1 MFLRLRDR
9 SGQICQSVP
18 AIAPGYRHRYQ
29 LQAQSS
35 DYKYRYRLGNLLEW
49 RAMDVSHI
57 LDSLNDQQRNAVA
70 SPAPNLLVL
79 AGAGSGKTRVL
90 VHRVAWLIQAEQIS
104 PFGIL
109 AVTFTNKAAREMRGR
124 IDELVGQSF
133 GGMWVG
139 TFHGLAH
146 RLLRSH
152 WQEAGLPE
160 DFHILDSDDQLRLIK
175 RINRSLNIDEERW
188 PAKQCQWYINS
199 QKDEGLRAANIE
211 HYDDDYTK
219 VMLQVYAAYEEACNR
234 GGMIDFGEILLRAHE
249 LWLKNPQILEH
260 YQRRFQHILVDEF
273 QDTNAIQY
281 AWLRVLAG
289 KNSQLMVVGDDDQ
302 SIYGWRGA
310 RIENIQQFSNDFPGT
325 ETIRLE
331 QNYRSTSTI
340 LKAAN
345 ELIAHNQ
352 GRLGKNLWTDG
363 AEGEPISLYEAFNEQ
378 DEARFIVDRLT
389 DWANAGNHRAD
400 AAILYRSNAQSR
412 ELEDALLR
420 VGMPYRIY
428 GGHRFYERLEIKN
441 ALAYLR
447 LLLNRDDD
455 TAMER
460 VINVPTR
467 GIGGRT
473 IDLVRRLAR
482 EESCSLWQACIKA
495 VNEKILTARA
505 GNAVLAFLNLIDEF
519 DEACSKLDLQDK
531 TEYIVQ
537 HSGLIGHHE
546 KEGGEKA
553 RARLEN
559 LEELVSAAGNF
570 SSPDLD
576 EDVEADSKTMLAA
589 FLDQASL
596 DAGDTQADENDD
608 AVQLMTLHSA
618 KGLEFDLVFMAGM
631 EEGLFP
637 HKMSM
642 DNLAGLEEE
651 RRLCYV
657 GITRARAKLYLSHAE
672 SRRLHGDVNLC
683 RPSRFIREV
692 PKTLV
697 EEIRLKTTIN
707 RGGMMSSA
715 PRRKT
720 VGADA
725 EVPETGLSLG
735 QRVAHGKFG
744 EGVVLNYEG
753 QGASARV
760 QVNFDAVG
768 SKWLVLSY
776 ANLEV
781 LG

>member
-1 MFLRLRDR
+1 
-9 SGQICQSVP
+9 
-18 AIAPGYRHRYQ
+18 
-29 LQAQSS
+29 
-35 DYKYRYRLGNLLEW
+35 
-49 RAMDVSHI
+49 MDVSHI
-57 LDSLNDQQRNAVA
+57 LDSLNPEQRNAVA
-70 SPAPNLLVL
+70 NPAPNLLVL

-90 VHRVAWLIQAEQIS
+90 VHRIAWLLQAEDVS
-104 PFGIL
+104 PYAVL

-124 IDELVGQSF
+124 IEELLGQSF
-133 GGMWVG
+133 TGMWVG

-146 RLLRSH
+146 RLLRAHS
-152 WQEAGLPE
+152 QEAGLPD
-160 DFHILDSDDQLRLIK
+160 DFQILDSDDQLRLIK
-175 RINRSLNIDEERW
+175 RINRSLHIDEDKW

-219 VMLQVYAAYEEACNR
+219 TMLDIYRAYEEACDR

-249 LWLKNPQILEH
+249 LWLKNPQVLDH
-260 YQRRFQHILVDEF
+260 YQRRFQHVLVDEF

-289 KNSQLMVVGDDDQ
+289 HDNHLMVVGDDDQ

-310 RIENIQQFSNDFPGT
+310 RIENIQQFSKDFPDADT
-325 ETIRLE
+325 VRLE

-340 LKAAN
+340 LQAAN
-345 ELIAHNQ
+345 KLIANNQ
-352 GRLGKNLWTDG
+352 GRLGKNLWTEG
-363 AEGEPISLYEAFNEQ
+363 AEGEPISIYEAFNEQ
-378 DEARFIVDRLT
+378 DEARFIVDRIQ
-389 DWANAGNHRAD
+389 DWFSAGNHRSD
-400 AAILYRSNAQSR
+400 SAILYRSNAQSR

-447 LLLNRDDD
+447 LLINRHDD
-455 TAMER
+455 TALER
-460 VINVPTR
+460 IINIPTR

-473 IDLVRRLAR
+473 IESIRSIAR
-482 EESCSLWQACIKA
+482 AENCSLWQACAKS
-495 VNEKILTARA
+495 VNEALLSSRA
-505 GNAVLAFLNLIDEF
+505 ANAVLAFLELIDNMQDAC
-519 DEACSKLDLQDK
+519 DELELHEKA
-531 TEYIVQ
+531 EHIIN
-537 HSGLIGHHE
+537 HSGLIQHHE

-553 RARLEN
+553 RARIEN
-559 LEELVSAAGNF
+559 LEELVSAASNF
-570 SSPDLD
+570 DILDNDEEIDLK
-576 EDVEADSKTMLAA
+576 SGSFLAA
-589 FLDQASL
+589 FLDQAAL
-596 DAGDTQADENDD
+596 DAGDTQADEADD

-618 KGLEFDLVFMAGM
+618 KGLEFTLVFLAGM

-642 DNLAGLEEE
+642 DNISGLEEE

-657 GITRARAKLYLSHAE
+657 GITRAKNKLYMSYAE

-683 RPSRFIREV
+683 RPSRFIREI
-692 PKTLV
+692 PKELTD
-697 EEIRLKTTIN
+697 EIRLKTTVSRPLSRNGYGNKIS
-707 RGGMMSSA
+707 G
-715 PRRKT
+715 
-720 VGADA
+720 DI
-725 EVPETGLSLG
+725 EVPQTDLSLG

-744 EGVVLNYEG
+744 EGIVLNYEG
-753 QGASARV
+753 QGSNARV

-776 ANLEV
+776 AKLEV

>member
-1 MFLRLRDR
+1 
-9 SGQICQSVP
+9 
-18 AIAPGYRHRYQ
+18 
-29 LQAQSS
+29 
-35 DYKYRYRLGNLLEW
+35 
-49 RAMDVSHI
+49 MDVSHI

-90 VHRVAWLIQAEQIS
+90 VHRIAWLLQAENVS
-104 PFGIL
+104 PFAIL
-109 AVTFTNKAAREMRGR
+109 AVTFTNKAAREMRSR
-124 IDELVGQSF
+124 IDELMGQSM

-146 RLLRSH
+146 RLLRVH
-152 WQEAGLPE
+152 WQEADLPE

-175 RINRSLNIDEERW
+175 RLVRSLKIDEDRW
-188 PAKQCQWYINS
+188 PAKQCQWYINA
-199 QKDEGLRAANIE
+199 QKDEGLRAGNIE
-211 HYDDDYTK
+211 HFDDDYTK
-219 VMLQVYAAYEEACNR
+219 TMLEIYAAYETECER

-249 LWLKNPQILEH
+249 LWLKNPQILHH
-260 YQRRFQHILVDEF
+260 YQQRFQYVLVDEF
-273 QDTNAIQY
+273 QDTNTIQY

-289 KNSQLMVVGDDDQ
+289 TNNQLMVVGDDDQ

-310 RIENIQQFSNDFPGT
+310 RIENIQQFSNDFSDSDI
-325 ETIRLE
+325 IRLE

-340 LKAAN
+340 LNAAN
-345 ELIAHNQ
+345 KLISHNQ

-363 AEGEPISLYEAFNEQ
+363 ADGEPISIYEAFNEQ
-378 DEARFIVDRLT
+378 DEARFIVDRLQ
-389 DWANAGNHRAD
+389 DWFTSGNRRAD

-441 ALAYLR
+441 ALSYLR
-447 LLLNRDDD
+447 LLINRHDD
-455 TAMER
+455 TAVER
-460 VINVPTR
+460 IINVPTR

-473 IDLVRRLAR
+473 IDTVRQVAR
-482 EESCSLWQACIKA
+482 EHNCSLWQACVECA
-495 VNEKILTARA
+495 NQTLLSSRA
-505 GNAVLAFLNLIDEF
+505 TNAILAFLKLIDDMQQGCFEL
-519 DEACSKLDLQDK
+519 ELHQKVAHVI
-531 TEYIVQ
+531 EY
-537 HSGLIGHHE
+537 SGLIGHHE

-553 RARLEN
+553 RARIEN
-559 LEELVSAAGNF
+559 LEELITAAGSF
-570 SSPDLD
+570 DDPGMQEEEIDVTASSF
-576 EDVEADSKTMLAA
+576 LAA

-596 DAGDTQADENDD
+596 DAGDTQADETED

-618 KGLEFDLVFMAGM
+618 KGLEFQLVFLSGM

-642 DNLAGLEEE
+642 DNLTGLEEE

-657 GITRARAKLYLSHAE
+657 GITRAKAKLYMSYAE
-672 SRRLHGDVNLC
+672 SRRMHGDVTLC

-692 PKTLV
+692 PGDLV
-697 EEIRLKTTIN
+697 EEVRLKTTVN
-707 RGGMMSSA
+707 RAHDPARGGA
-715 PRRKT
+715 TFGRGP
-720 VGADA
+720 GLGA
-725 EVPETGLSLG
+725 EVPQTQISLG

-753 QGASARV
+753 QGSNARV

-776 ANLEV
+776 AKLEA
-781 LG
+781 L

>member
-1 MFLRLRDR
+1 
-9 SGQICQSVP
+9 
-18 AIAPGYRHRYQ
+18 
-29 LQAQSS
+29 
-35 DYKYRYRLGNLLEW
+35 
-49 RAMDVSHI
+49 MDVSHI

-90 VHRVAWLIQAEQIS
+90 VHRIAWLLQAENIS
-104 PFGIL
+104 PFAIL
-109 AVTFTNKAAREMRGR
+109 AVTFTNKAAREMRSR
-124 IDELVGQSF
+124 IDELMGQSM

-146 RLLRSH
+146 RLLRVH
-152 WQEAGLPE
+152 WQEADLPE

-175 RINRSLNIDEERW
+175 RLVRSLKIDEDRW
-188 PAKQCQWYINS
+188 PAKQCQWYINA
-199 QKDEGLRAANIE
+199 QKDEGLRAGNIE
-211 HYDDDYTK
+211 HFDDDYTK
-219 VMLQVYAAYEEACNR
+219 TMLEIYAAYETECER

-249 LWLKNPQILEH
+249 LWLKNPQILHH
-260 YQRRFQHILVDEF
+260 YQQRFQYVLVDEF
-273 QDTNAIQY
+273 QDTNTIQY

-289 KNSQLMVVGDDDQ
+289 TNNQLMVVGDDDQ

-310 RIENIQQFSNDFPGT
+310 RIENIQQFSNDFSDSDI
-325 ETIRLE
+325 IRLE

-340 LKAAN
+340 LNAAN
-345 ELIAHNQ
+345 KLISHNQ

-363 AEGEPISLYEAFNEQ
+363 ADGEPISIYEAFNEQ
-378 DEARFIVDRLT
+378 DEARFIVDRLQ
-389 DWANAGNHRAD
+389 DWFTSGNRRAD

-441 ALAYLR
+441 ALSYLR
-447 LLLNRDDD
+447 LLINRHDD
-455 TAMER
+455 TAVER
-460 VINVPTR
+460 IINVPTR

-473 IDLVRRLAR
+473 IDTVRQVAR
-482 EESCSLWQACIKA
+482 EHNCSLWQACVECA
-495 VNEKILTARA
+495 NQTLLSSRA
-505 GNAVLAFLNLIDEF
+505 TNAILAFLKLID
-519 DEACSKLDLQDK
+519 DMQQDCFGLELHQK
-531 TEYIVQ
+531 VAHVIEY
-537 HSGLIGHHE
+537 SGLIGHHE

-553 RARLEN
+553 RARIEN
-559 LEELVSAAGNF
+559 LEELITAAGSF
-570 SSPDLD
+570 DDPGMQEEEIDVTASSF
-576 EDVEADSKTMLAA
+576 LAA

-596 DAGDTQADENDD
+596 DAGDTQADETED

-618 KGLEFDLVFMAGM
+618 KGLEFQLVFLSGM

-642 DNLAGLEEE
+642 DNLTGLEEE

-657 GITRARAKLYLSHAE
+657 GITRAKAKLYMSYAE
-672 SRRLHGDVNLC
+672 SRRMHGDVTLC

-692 PKTLV
+692 PGDLV
-697 EEIRLKTTIN
+697 EEVRLKTTVN
-707 RGGMMSSA
+707 RAHDPARGGA
-715 PRRKT
+715 TFGRGP
-720 VGADA
+720 GLGA
-725 EVPETGLSLG
+725 EVPQTQISLG

-753 QGASARV
+753 QGSNARV

-776 ANLEV
+776 AKLEA
-781 LG
+781 L